1 MALVSAVITTHKREP
16 KIVERALKSVL
27 NQTYKDIEVI
37 VVDDSPSSY
46 ELRDSVKTMV
56 ENYADKGVTYIAHE
70 TCQGACV
77 ARNTGLYNAK
87 GEFIAYLDDD
97 DEWKP
102 EKIER
107 QIEKFN
113 KESVALVYCGAES
126 IFESENKTVK
136 WNQLFLRGMI
146 YSELLKENFIGS
158 TSFPLIRKQALVAV
172 GGFDKE
178 MQSAQ
183 DYDVWLRL
191 TQKYEVDFVEDS
203 LVVYHVHEGE
213 QITKNVKKKI
223 SGLERIILKNKEH
236 IHKNR
241 KLFWIRY
248 SCLIPFYAKD
258 GQKKKAFK
266 IWFRCCLKCP
276 WKIKGNLKNL
286 YGFLRNL
293 KGCKK

>member
-16 KIVERALKSVL
+16 KIVERALKSIL

-37 VVDDSPSSY
+37 VVDDSPASY
-46 ELRDSVKTMV
+46 EHRCEVEMMV
-56 ENYADKGVTYIAHE
+56 ERYSSKGVIYISHE

-77 ARNTGLYNAK
+77 ARNTGLYNSK

-136 WNQLFLRGMI
+136 WNQLFLSGMI

-223 SGLERIILKNKEH
+223 SGLERIILKNKEL

-241 KLFWIRY
+241 KLFWIGY
-248 SCLIPFYAKD
+248 SCLIPFYVKD

-276 WKIKGNLKNL
+276 WKIKGNLKCL
-286 YGFLRNL
+286 YRLITNTKR
-293 KGCKK
+293 